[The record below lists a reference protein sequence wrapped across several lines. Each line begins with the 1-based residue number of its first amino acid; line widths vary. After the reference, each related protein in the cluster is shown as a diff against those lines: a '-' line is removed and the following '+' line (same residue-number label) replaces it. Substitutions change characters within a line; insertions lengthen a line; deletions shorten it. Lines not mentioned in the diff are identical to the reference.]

1 MCLCHR
7 FTSIAT
13 LIIGLQLFNP
23 MFIGVSQDFSL
34 SNKAASDASL
44 IASPSQVP
52 STLAHTKPSNDTFN
66 PPDNQG
72 PDSTRGSGTR

>member
-23 MFIGVSQDFSL
+23 MLIGVSRDFSL

-44 IASPSQVP
+44 IASPSKVLLR
-52 STLAHTKPSNDTFN
+52 LAHTQPSNDTFN

>member
-7 FTSIAT
+7 FTGIAT

-23 MFIGVSQDFSL
+23 MLIGVNRDFSL
-34 SNKAASDASL
+34 SHKAASNSSL
-44 IASPSQVP
+44 IASPSKVP
-52 STLAHTKPSNDTFN
+52 SRLAHAKPSKDTFN

>member
-23 MFIGVSQDFSL
+23 MLIGVNRDFSL
-34 SNKAASDASL
+34 SNKAASNSVW
-44 IASPSQVP
+44 IASSSKVH